1 MSLLE
6 VFLSETDRLK
16 VPLNIIPFRF
26 RTYISFVSLGITQ
39 FNILSTKKISFHI
52 SFSEKYIF
60 IITMLSNSKMLTLLS
75 SDPVLFLFEIL
86 IIFLFSLNI
95 ETSVGWLHHSSKIAV
110 LCNKATHTCNDDI
123 LFYGDTATFQWINS
137 WSLTALW
144 PHTYSLF
151 YLVPF

>member
-52 SFSEKYIF
+52 SFSETYIF

-95 ETSVGWLHHSSKIAV
+95 ETSVG
-110 LCNKATHTCNDDI
+110 
-123 LFYGDTATFQWINS
+123 
-137 WSLTALW
+137 
-144 PHTYSLF
+144 
-151 YLVPF
+151 